1 MEPESIDLFA
11 DDGIN
16 VRTKFKEIYKRI
28 DAVGKLTTD
37 YIRRSIAED
46 AHVAAAA
53 LAGADTPTLFM
64 SNARDQDLVQSLY
77 NVWEE
82 HYVSDAENMREI
94 RLHATD
100 NGKKTVKNTLGMH
113 VFFELT
119 RLYALMRRVDLVTER
134 DNLRRYSS
142 ASLSTSTYATLYTL
156 KERTQSDMWLGIVN
170 SYEPDLIIADKDPKE
185 KDKNIAPLALRD
197 KLRTIWAKPILS
209 LTQSETRLLIFFL
222 TQQLEEVPTRDPKVV
237 EEYRCVFQ
245 LVWLRVAHLTQ
256 ETHPADVLDE
266 ENMRTAYPGKPG
278 AFCFNRSYI
287 AFCSIYLGEIL
298 QRFFFYDLIR
308 PNATLN
314 VPRSDLLLSSARAW
328 VTRIVTDLA
337 EEAYEDLFART
348 ASEEGYNFVGDDI
361 WFKYCYPNLTPGRG
375 ACIATFRPHLYKRFF
390 SDAHVSKPQALVS
403 NSVASRMFVIN
414 AVEEYIKM
422 NAGHVH
428 WKEAAVVANTDVADR
443 SKLLR
448 AAMCPFMV
456 QVFSTYWVYDKGE
469 VHVCDSI
476 FEAIGVWF
484 WLLHT
489 RYDAT
494 LFGSDIGNF
503 VREVLPA
510 SVQCEM
516 AMAAFEL

>member
-1 MEPESIDLFA
+1 MDLFA

-28 DAVGKLTTD
+28 DAVGKMTTD
-37 YIRRSIAED
+37 YIRRAVAED
-46 AHVAAAA
+46 AHVASAAD
-53 LAGADTPTLFM
+53 AGSETPALFM
-64 SNARDQDLVQSLY
+64 NNARDQELVQSLY
-77 NVWEE
+77 TIWEE

-94 RLHATD
+94 RLHSTE
-100 NGKKTVKNTLGMH
+100 NGKKTIKNTLGMH

-119 RLYALMRRVDLVTER
+119 RLHALMRRVDLVTER
-134 DNLRRYSS
+134 DNLRRYSHD
-142 ASLSTSTYATLYTL
+142 SLSTATYATLYTL
-156 KERTQSDMWLGIVN
+156 KERTQSNMWIGIVN
-170 SYEPDLIIADKDPKE
+170 SFEPDLILATDKKGVDKDT
-185 KDKNIAPLALRD
+185 ATLALRD
-197 KLRTIWAKPILS
+197 KLRTIWGKPILS

-237 EEYRCVFQ
+237 EEYRTVFQ

-256 ETHPADVLDE
+256 ETQPADVLDE
-266 ENMRTAYPGKPG
+266 ENMRTAYPGKIG
-278 AFCFNRSYI
+278 TYCFNRSYI

-314 VPRSDLLLSSARAW
+314 VPRPDILQASARAW

-337 EEAYEDLFART
+337 EEAFEDLFART
-348 ASEEGYNFVGDDI
+348 ASEEGYNFVGDDT
-361 WFKYCYPNLTPGRG
+361 WFKYSYPNMTPGRG

-403 NSVASRMFVIN
+403 NSVAARMFMIN

-448 AAMCPFMV
+448 AGMCPFLV

-484 WLLHT
+484 WLLRT
-489 RYDAT
+489 RYDDT

-503 VREVLPA
+503 VKEVLPA